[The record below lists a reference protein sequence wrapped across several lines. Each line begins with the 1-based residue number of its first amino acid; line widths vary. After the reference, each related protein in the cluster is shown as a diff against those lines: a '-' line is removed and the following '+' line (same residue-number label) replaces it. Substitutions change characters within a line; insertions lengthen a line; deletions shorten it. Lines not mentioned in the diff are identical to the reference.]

1 MNEKLSRNGTYSLM
15 FRGYPDVVNVKQL
28 CEMLGGISTKTA
40 CRLLQD
46 NKIEH
51 FKIGRIYKIPKIHV
65 LKYLKVEGYFTE
77 KDEFSVVNR

>member
-1 MNEKLSRNGTYSLM
+1 MDEKLSRSDPYSLM

-40 CRLLQD
+40 CHILQE
-46 NKIEH
+46 NKIGH

-65 LKYLKVEGYFTE
+65 LEYLKVEGYLPE
-77 KDEFSVVNR
+77 KEHFSVVKH

>member
-1 MNEKLSRNGTYSLM
+1 MEQKSSGYDAYSLI
-15 FRGYPDVVNVKQL
+15 FHGYPDVVDVKQL

-40 CRLLQD
+40 RLLLME

-65 LKYLKVEGYFTE
+65 LQYLRVMENMSE
-77 KDEFSVVNR
+77 KS

>member
-1 MNEKLSRNGTYSLM
+1 MEQKSSGHDAYSLI
-15 FRGYPDVVNVKQL
+15 FRGYPDVVDVKQL

-40 CRLLQD
+40 CRILRE

-65 LKYLKVEGYFTE
+65 LGYLKIEGYLPE
-77 KDEFSVVNR
+77 KDEFNVVKR